1 MSYYENLVMKTQE
14 NYSRYYSI
22 YASGKAPIKLSQ
34 KKAWDYQAQITEFA
48 RRVKETDCIIVGGAS
63 GLSSAGGGDF
73 YYSGTPSF
81 QKHFGKFADKY
92 GFQGAFA
99 GMMYSFKTREEFWGY
114 LATFLHTTQHA
125 PLRKPY
131 RDLDAILNGKDFHI
145 LTTNQDTQFMRLYP
159 EDKVSEIQGDHRFF
173 QCSKACCDE
182 VYDALQPVEAM
193 YQAMGD
199 GTSIPTELIPHC
211 PHCGAELFPWV
222 RGYGNFLQG
231 KKYEE
236 QYQKI
241 SKYILENEQKKVLF
255 IELGVGRMTPM
266 FIQEP
271 FWNLTLSLPNAYYIS
286 VNAEYDFLPEQI
298 EDKGIAILGN
308 IASVLEDVQLEI
320 NK

>member
-1 MSYYENLVMKTQE
+1 
-14 NYSRYYSI
+14 
-22 YASGKAPIKLSQ
+22 
-34 KKAWDYQAQITEFA
+34 
-48 RRVKETDCIIVGGAS
+48 
-63 GLSSAGGGDF
+63 
-73 YYSGTPSF
+73 
-81 QKHFGKFADKY
+81 
-92 GFQGAFA
+92 
-99 GMMYSFKTREEFWGY
+99 
-114 LATFLHTTQHA
+114 
-125 PLRKPY
+125 
-131 RDLDAILNGKDFHI
+131 
-145 LTTNQDTQFMRLYP
+145 
-159 EDKVSEIQGDHRFF
+159 
-173 QCSKACCDE
+173 
-182 VYDALQPVEAM
+182 M

-241 SKYILENEQKKVLF
+241 SKYILENEQKKILF

-271 FWNLTLSLPNAYYIS
+271 FWNLTLSLPDAYYIS
-286 VNAEYDFLPEQI
+286 VNAEYNFLPEQI

-308 IASVLEDVQLEI
+308 IASVLEDVRLEI